1 MYLPKAFE
9 EDRLPVLHDA
19 ISSCGLATLVT
30 VTAAGP
36 VASHVPMLLDAAAGE
51 RGTLLAH
58 VARANGQWRDT
69 LPGSK
74 ALAIFTGPDAYVSP
88 SWYPTKRETGK
99 VVPTWN
105 YVAIH
110 AYGEPTFFD
119 DAERLRALVARLTER
134 HEAGRPA
141 PWSIADAP
149 ADYIAGMLRAIVGV
163 ALPIEPRGQMEAE
176 PEPAGSRPRRG
187 HRRARRGHRRQD
199 PGALRRDEGPGGRCL
214 IPRSAVRAAR

>member
-19 ISSCGLATLVT
+19 IRSCGLATLVT

-69 LPGSK
+69 IAGTK
-74 ALAIFTGPDAYVSP
+74 ALAIFNGPDAYVSP
-88 SWYPTKRETGK
+88 SWYPSKQETGK

-105 YVAIH
+105 YIAIH
-110 AYGEPTFFD
+110 AYGEPEFFD

-134 HEAGRPA
+134 QEAGRPN
-141 PWSIADAP
+141 PWSITDAP
-149 ADYIAGMLRAIVGV
+149 ADYIAGQLRAIVGV
-163 ALPIEPRGQMEAE
+163 ALPIERLEGKWKLSQNRPAADRAGVIAGLGEA
-176 PEPAGSRPRRG
+176 SDDRTR
-187 HRRARRGHRRQD
+187 
-199 PGALRRDEGPGGRCL
+199 ALRSEM
-214 IPRSAVRAAR
+214 AARESAGKS

>member
-19 ISSCGLATLVT
+19 IRSSGLATLVT

-36 VASHVPMLLDAAAGE
+36 VASHVPMLLDAGAGE

-88 SWYPTKRETGK
+88 SWYATKRETGK

-163 ALPIEPRGQMEAE
+163 ALPIERLEGKWKLSQNRPEADRVGVIAGLGEATDDRTRALCDQMKAREA
-176 PEPAGSRPRRG
+176 
-187 HRRARRGHRRQD
+187 
-199 PGALRRDEGPGGRCL
+199 GA
-214 IPRSAVRAAR
+214 